1 MKGVGTNNGGG
12 RGATSFANVIEFFNI
27 IVTCGGGSG
36 IWSEDGGG
44 GGDGIGSENG
54 RRDGGG
60 GGSECHVL

>member
-1 MKGVGTNNGGG
+1 MKGVGANNGGG

-44 GGDGIGSENG
+44 GGDG